1 MTSRTANTFTP
12 PVMEAYGWLAGQDF
26 SNLPL
31 INVSQAA
38 PANPPPA
45 PMVAHMA
52 AVIQDDDTHLYG
64 PVLGLPALRAEVAG
78 QWSTAYGGAIA
89 PAQVGITSG
98 CNQAFCAS
106 IAMLCGEGDEVLLP
120 TPFYF
125 NHKMWLDMAGVAA
138 VALPCNGDMI
148 PDPEDAVARITPRT
162 RAIVLVTPNNPC
174 GVEYPADVI
183 IAFYEIAKSHGLA
196 LIIDE
201 TYRDFHSQSGAPHAL
216 FQQTNW
222 DQTLVQLYSFS
233 KAYRL
238 TGHRVGAVVA
248 SVARMAEIEKFLD
261 TVSICA
267 NQLGQKAALWGML
280 NLGDWL
286 AGERLEILARRQAIV
301 DNFTQLKAKGWSLL
315 GVGAYFAYLEHPFD
329 MASND
334 VAQKLVEQVCV
345 LALPGTMFVPEA
357 DESGKRQIRIAFANI
372 DADGIVVL
380 FDRLAHVT
388 L

>member
-1 MTSRTANTFTP
+1 MTSRTANTLTP

-38 PANPPPA
+38 PVNPPPA

-148 PDPEDAVARITPRT
+148 PGPEDAVARITPRT

-301 DNFTQLKAKGWSLL
+301 DNFTQLKAKGWRLL

-345 LALPGTMFVPEA
+345 LALPGTMFVPET

>member
-12 PVMEAYGWLAGQDF
+12 PVMEAYGWLAGQNF

-38 PANPPPA
+38 PVNPPPA

-329 MASND
+329 IASND

>member
-1 MTSRTANTFTP
+1 
-12 PVMEAYGWLAGQDF
+12 MEAYGWLAGQNF

-38 PANPPPA
+38 PVNPPPA

-64 PVLGLPALRAEVAG
+64 PVLGLPALRAEVAS

>member
-38 PANPPPA
+38 PVNPPPA

-148 PDPEDAVARITPRT
+148 PDPEDAVARVTPRT

-345 LALPGTMFVPEA
+345 LALPGTMFVPET

>member
-38 PANPPPA
+38 PVNPPPA

-64 PVLGLPALRAEVAG
+64 PVLGLPALRAEVAS

>member
-38 PANPPPA
+38 PVNPPPA

-64 PVLGLPALRAEVAG
+64 PVLGLPALRAEVAS

-286 AGERLEILARRQAIV
+286 AGERLEILARRQAVV

-345 LALPGTMFVPEA
+345 LALPGTMFVPET

>member
-12 PVMEAYGWLAGQDF
+12 PVMEAYGWLAGQNF

-38 PANPPPA
+38 PVNPPPA

-238 TGHRVGAVVA
+238 TGHRVGTVVA